1 MLSLRKQLQ
10 ACLTFYQQVSLH
22 VHFVVGCLE
31 TVRDQELCSCCLF
44 YKKEKFK
51 VCLLPRVLKF
61 LLTLSAPMTKDDYN
75 NQEWHCCRC
84 FIALVKQEL
93 DRFLWIDWEWS
104 QFVLPYFVKSTS
116 KVWPSESEV
125 KWICRALW
133 LSLLLRIHFL
143 SVYQK
148 IQIFGCVQSY
158 PSTTF

>member
-1 MLSLRKQLQ
+1 M
-10 ACLTFYQQVSLH
+10 
-22 VHFVVGCLE
+22 HFVVGCLE

-61 LLTLSAPMTKDDYN
+61 LLTFPAATTKDDYN

-84 FIALVKQEL
+84 FTALVKQKL
-93 DRFLWIDWEWS
+93 YRFLWIDWEWS

-125 KWICRALW
+125 KWISRALW
-133 LSLLLRIHFL
+133 LSLLLPF
-143 SVYQK
+143 
-148 IQIFGCVQSY
+148 IFGQSIKKFKFLGVSRATRQQHFKMS
-158 PSTTF
+158 STGNENEPTIAVKQ